1 MEQSILCLS
10 PFYLSLLLETRPFSP
25 SNGTTQISGDA
36 CCDTAHLWRFTD
48 IARPIKHG
56 RTQRRN
62 FCKASLWLIVRTDAT
77 PFKDTAKSTNYAF
90 IWANCLKPPSLIAGG
105 KAGRHTPTEE
115 DLGEQN
121 PKQTEAHVPNKD
133 SKVGLP
139 IPCSSSKKPP
149 SSPGRS
155 RYEVFCFVI
164 FFFLRRKK
172 EVCQRHGSLCLRRT
186 FLIQSQRPHAF
197 IFCFMG
203 LKLNET

>member
-48 IARPIKHG
+48 IAGPIKHG

-77 PFKDTAKSTNYAF
+77 PFKDTVKSRNYAF
-90 IWANCLKPPSLIAGG
+90 IWANCLKPLSLIARG

-121 PKQTEAHVPNKD
+121 PKQTEAHKD
-133 SKVGLP
+133 SKVGRP

-149 SSPGRS
+149 SSPAAP
-155 RYEVFCFVI
+155 VMKFFVCYI
-164 FFFLRRKK
+164 FFLRRKK
-172 EVCQRHGSLCLRRT
+172 EVCQRHGSLRLRRT

-203 LKLNET
+203 LKLN

>member
-62 FCKASLWLIVRTDAT
+62 FCKASVWLTVRSEAT
-77 PFKDTAKSTNYAF
+77 PFKDPATGRNYAF
-90 IWANCLKPPSLIAGG
+90 IWANCLKPSSLIAGG

-115 DLGEQN
+115 DLREQN
-121 PKQTEAHVPNKD
+121 PKQTEAHMPNKD

-149 SSPGRS
+149 SSPAAP
-155 RYEVFCFVI
+155 VMKFFVLLY
-164 FFFLRRKK
+164 FFF
-172 EVCQRHGSLCLRRT
+172 
-186 FLIQSQRPHAF
+186 
-197 IFCFMG
+197 
-203 LKLNET
+203 